1 LGVVVGRDLYY
12 VAASQWEKF
21 RDDGTI
27 DAPETLR
34 PPLVLRLR
42 L

>member
-1 LGVVVGRDLYY
+1 VGHDLFY
-12 VAASQWEKF
+12 VAASQWERF
-21 RDDGTI
+21 HDDGTI
-27 DAPETLR
+27 DAPDRLR